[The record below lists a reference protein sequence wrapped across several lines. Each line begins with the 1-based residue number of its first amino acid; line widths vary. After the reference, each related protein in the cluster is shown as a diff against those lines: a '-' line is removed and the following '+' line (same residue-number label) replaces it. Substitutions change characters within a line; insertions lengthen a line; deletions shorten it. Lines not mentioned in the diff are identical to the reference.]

1 MAFPD
6 ETQPQA
12 PARATVPSGIT
23 THVLDTALGRPAS
36 GVPLV
41 LSRQKDGAWVEA
53 GRGATDADGRCRTL
67 LGEGQALERGL
78 YRLRFG
84 IAPYFAQQGLTPL
97 YPYVEIVFNVADPAQ
112 HHHIPLLC
120 TANGYTTYRGS

>member
-1 MAFPD
+1 MGL
-6 ETQPQA
+6 
-12 PARATVPSGIT
+12 S
-23 THVLDTALGRPAS
+23 THVLDTAQGRPAS

-41 LSRQKDGAWVEA
+41 LFRQAGGEWAEL
-53 GRGATDADGRCRTL
+53 GRGSTDADGRCATL
-67 LGEGQALERGL
+67 LGEAGLETGL

-84 IAPYFAQQGLTPL
+84 IAPYFARQGLAPL

-112 HHHIPLLC
+112 HYHIPLLT